1 MNQIQMWQ
9 LLVDIGLITSVLTM
23 TVRAFKSS
31 RLPSMLPKTRELE
44 TSLRSLIAD
53 AETAGLNLND
63 QLLRRE
69 QNIQR
74 ALAEIQQSEARI
86 AKAIAEAE
94 ALQNKLQQ
102 TRAETVKVIQ
112 DLKSGFERGVQAEL
126 SRLEEQSVGL
136 QSAHPQVAVNQRVV
150 SQPAYQETAPYQ
162 AAPSYPA
169 PPSHHAAQSYQAAQS
184 FQPPQSYQA
193 PPSQPSPQIPP
204 AFVAQTYTRTPL
216 QRTVETTNVSAPA
229 QPALQGGGATR
240 RNASSQPSPAEL
252 QQVYK
257 SAEAMIKQGQP
268 LETVATQMKL
278 PVEGVRL
285 LAQMIEIEREEET
298 RKQEAEMF
306 AGTDS
311 RLGALAAI
319 RRQTSVL

>member
-44 TSLRSLIAD
+44 TSLRSLIGD

-102 TRAETVKVIQ
+102 TRSETVKVIQ

-136 QSAHPQVAVNQRVV
+136 QSAHPQVAVNQRVM
-150 SQPAYQETAPYQ
+150 SQPTYQETAAYR
-162 AAPSYPA
+162 AAPQYPA
-169 PPSHHAAQSYQAAQS
+169 PPVHQA
-184 FQPPQSYQA
+184 PQSYQA
-193 PPSQPSPQIPP
+193 PNPYQPAPSHAAPQTSPV
-204 AFVAQTYTRTPL
+204 FVEQTYTRTPL
-216 QRTVETTNVSAPA
+216 QRTVETTNVGAPT
-229 QPALQGGGATR
+229 QTGQQLGSATR

-285 LAQMIEIEREEET
+285 LAQMIEIEREEDT

-306 AGTDS
+306 TGTDS

>member
-44 TSLRSLIAD
+44 VSLRGLIGD
-53 AETAGLNLND
+53 AETAGLQLND

-74 ALAEIQQSEARI
+74 ALSEIQQSEARI
-86 AKAIAEAE
+86 SKAIAEAE

-102 TRAETVKVIQ
+102 TRVETVRVIQ
-112 DLKSGFERGVQAEL
+112 DLKNGFEKGVQSERT
-126 SRLEEQSVGL
+126 RLEEQSAALHSVPAQAPVAQNYATQAPANQGAPT
-136 QSAHPQVAVNQRVV
+136 QSAPQA
-150 SQPAYQETAPYQ
+150 
-162 AAPSYPA
+162 
-169 PPSHHAAQSYQAAQS
+169 
-184 FQPPQSYQA
+184 
-193 PPSQPSPQIPP
+193 P
-204 AFVAQTYTRTPL
+204 AFVEQSYTRTPL
-216 QRTVETTNVSAPA
+216 QRSVEVTTAPA
-229 QPALQGGGATR
+229 QTAPSYQTGAGTTQTSRRPA
-240 RNASSQPSPAEL
+240 QPQLSAAEL
-252 QQVYK
+252 QKVYK
-257 SAEAMIKQGQP
+257 SAETMLKEGHT
-268 LETVATQMKL
+268 LENVATHMKL

-285 LAQMIEIEREEET
+285 LAQMIEVEREEDT
-298 RKQEAEMF
+298 RKQESVDPF
-306 AGTDS
+306 AVTDS

>member
-9 LLVDIGLITSVLTM
+9 LLVDIGLVTSVLTM

-44 TSLRSLIAD
+44 ASLRSLIGD

-74 ALAEIQQSEARI
+74 ALSEIQQSEARI
-86 AKAIAEAE
+86 AKAIVEAE
-94 ALQNKLQQ
+94 TLQNKLQQ
-102 TRAETVKVIQ
+102 TRVETVKVIQ
-112 DLKSGFERGVQAEL
+112 DLKNGFERGIQSE
-126 SRLEEQSVGL
+126 RTRREERSAGLNSVP
-136 QSAHPQVAVNQRVV
+136 PQTTVAQHDAAPGPRNEVSSSYPAAP
-150 SQPAYQETAPYQ
+150 SQPAPQ
-162 AAPSYPA
+162 AAP
-169 PPSHHAAQSYQAAQS
+169 
-184 FQPPQSYQA
+184 
-193 PPSQPSPQIPP
+193 
-204 AFVAQTYTRTPL
+204 FVEQTYARTPL
-216 QRTVETTNVSAPA
+216 ERSVEVTNASAPA
-229 QPALQGGGATR
+229 QPSYEGDAATR
-240 RNASSQPSPAEL
+240 RTAPTQPSSAEL
-252 QQVYK
+252 QKVYK
-257 SAEAMIKQGQP
+257 SAETMLKGGQT
-268 LETVATQMKL
+268 LESVATQMKL

-285 LAQMIEIEREEET
+285 LAQMIEIEREEDT

-319 RRQTSVL
+319 RRQTSAL

>member
-44 TSLRSLIAD
+44 ASLRSLIGD
-53 AETAGLNLND
+53 AETAGLQLND

-74 ALAEIQQSEARI
+74 ALSEIQQSEARI
-86 AKAIAEAE
+86 TKAIADAE

-102 TRAETVKVIQ
+102 TRVETVKVIQ
-112 DLKSGFERGVQAEL
+112 DLKIGFERGVQSERA
-126 SRLEEQSVGL
+126 RLEEQSAGL
-136 QSAHPQVAVNQRVV
+136 HSVNPQMGAPVHHAP
-150 SQPAYQETAPYQ
+150 PAQPYQ
-162 AAPSYPA
+162 AAPP
-169 PPSHHAAQSYQAAQS
+169 QAAQ
-184 FQPPQSYQA
+184 QA
-193 PPSQPSPQIPP
+193 HT
-204 AFVAQTYTRTPL
+204 FVEQTYVRTPL
-216 QRTVETTNVSAPA
+216 QRNVEVAGATSHVTPSSHGNVEPQSSRRAPQA
-229 QPALQGGGATR
+229 QP
-240 RNASSQPSPAEL
+240 SQAEL
-252 QQVYK
+252 QKVYK
-257 SAEAMIKQGQP
+257 SAEVMLKEGNT
-268 LETVATQMKL
+268 LESVASQMKL

-285 LAQMIEIEREEET
+285 LAQMIEIEREEDT
-298 RKQEAEMF
+298 RKQEAEPLPG
-306 AGTDS
+306 ADA